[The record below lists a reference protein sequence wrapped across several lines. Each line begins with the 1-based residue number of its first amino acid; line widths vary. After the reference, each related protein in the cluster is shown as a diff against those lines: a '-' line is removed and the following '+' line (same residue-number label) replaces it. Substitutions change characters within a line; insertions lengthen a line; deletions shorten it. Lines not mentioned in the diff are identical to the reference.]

1 MNLSKLIRLFWSTL
15 WIGAGAGLLIG
26 VIIALFDGGFTDLTA
41 MEVGYNLLMMLLAGM
56 MFGVLSQM
64 FFFAYMTLNYI
75 AGDMFRKPTTW
86 VLIQLFFIITV
97 PFEIYFFMW
106 EGSLWSFVLGAGLIL
121 AVSVGAAYW
130 KVQMTSNRAFIP
142 TLFFM
147 FVFTVL
153 ETAIALKVSSNESIW
168 RAVLL
173 MAIPLLLCNA
183 WQILRLHKLVEKKE
197 S

>member
-15 WIGAGAGLLIG
+15 WIGAGAGLFIG
-26 VIIALFDGGFTDLTA
+26 VIIALFDGGFTDLTGL
-41 MEVGYNLLMMLLAGM
+41 EVGYNLLMMLMAGM

-75 AGDMFRKPTTW
+75 AGDMFRRPTTW

-121 AVSVGAAYW
+121 AISVGAAYW
-130 KVQMTSNRAFIP
+130 KTRMTANRAFIP

-153 ETAIALKVSSNESIW
+153 ETAIALKVSNNESIW